1 MLKGNLKLTRLA
13 LGTVFFLVSLIIY
26 GYYTYSAIQ
35 SDVMRSIDN
44 RLINAA
50 TSVKY
55 ILGSDYHDKTSQEI
69 SFTSYQNKAEQ
80 LSALANDL
88 NIDYLYSMILIDEN
102 IYFTASSYTQDDQ
115 NNGKVI
121 QYLDLYPEA
130 TPINMA
136 AFLSTAPIFEV
147 STAHR
152 GHSKTVYIP
161 HIAKNGRTYLTAADI
176 SVDKINTALIT
187 RLNQALLHFSCVL
200 FILLLV
206 YILYCFGVRR
216 SLMRDHATGFE
227 NHIAL
232 EKQLKKSNEHH
243 LQIAIILVNEID
255 SISRFFG
262 TKTADE
268 VMKKLLSH
276 FKQQNRLQ
284 SRIYRIATNKLAI
297 LTSKETP
304 FDELYSIIQSHNK
317 NTPFITDPFIYIT
330 LNAGVARGNK
340 SLLLKNA
347 HIALLQ
353 SRQGVQPIVN
363 YSEAINDAK
372 SLYLYNVEI
381 AKEIR
386 EAFDAHRV
394 VPYFQPVIDT
404 NTNAIIRYDCSPRI
418 VTSHGEILTP
428 DTFSNAVNRLR
439 MDGMLTRTLFTQ
451 CISRF
456 RKSAISWGLTVCA
469 ENIADPTIYD
479 HIAYE
484 LHRYPNPEN
493 ITISILESQVITHYY
508 EIKSFIAMVKSKG
521 AKIVMHCWGNEFIN
535 TLNTLKIE
543 VDGIKL
549 DGAITKQLVNDE
561 NTSLFIAYIA
571 DIAQQLEL
579 ELVVEAVENNTVA
592 ELLNKLNVTLMQGSY
607 LGKPTPHVTH
617 FKQQLAI

>member
-26 GYYTYSAIQ
+26 SYYTYTAINN
-35 SDVMRSIDN
+35 DVIRSIDN
-44 RLINAA
+44 RLLNAA

-55 ILGSDYHDKTSQEI
+55 ILGSDYHDKVAQEI
-69 SFTSYQNKAEQ
+69 SFSSYQNKADQ

-88 NIDYLYSMILIDEN
+88 NIDYLYSMVLIDEN
-102 IYFTASSYTQDDQ
+102 VYFTASSYTQDDQ
-115 NNGKVI
+115 NNGKVT
-121 QYLDLYPEA
+121 QFLDLYPEA
-130 TPINMA
+130 TPITMA
-136 AFLSTAPIFEV
+136 AFLSTAPIFET

-161 HIAKNGRTYLTAADI
+161 HLAKNGRTYITAADI
-176 SVDKINTALIT
+176 SVDKISNALKT
-187 RLNQALLHFSCVL
+187 DLYQSMFHFCCVII
-200 FILLLV
+200 ILLIV
-206 YILYCFGVRR
+206 YTLYYYGVRR
-216 SLMRDHATGFE
+216 SLMSDHASGFE

-232 EKQLKKSNEHH
+232 EKRLKKSNEHH

-255 SISRFFG
+255 NISRFFG

-268 VMKKLLSH
+268 VMKKLLTH

>member
-69 SFTSYQNKAEQ
+69 SFASYQNKAEQ

-115 NNGKVI
+115 NNGKVT

-130 TPINMA
+130 TLINMA

-187 RLNQALLHFSCVL
+187 RLNQALLHFSCVM

-206 YILYCFGVRR
+206 YTLYCFGVRR

>member
-55 ILGSDYHDKTSQEI
+55 ILGSDYHDKTPQEI
-69 SFTSYQNKAEQ
+69 SFASYQNKAEQ

-88 NIDYLYSMILIDEN
+88 NINSLYSMILIDEN

-115 NNGKVI
+115 NNGKVT

-136 AFLSTAPIFEV
+136 AFLSTTPIFEV

-187 RLNQALLHFSCVL
+187 RLNQALLHFSYVL

-317 NTPFITDPFIYIT
+317 NTPLITDPFIYIT

-439 MDGMLTRTLFTQ
+439 MDGVLTRTLFTQ

-561 NTSLFIAYIA
+561 NTSLFIVYIA

-579 ELVVEAVENNTVA
+579 ELVVEAVENNTIA

>member
-26 GYYTYSAIQ
+26 GYYTYSTIQ

-69 SFTSYQNKAEQ
+69 SFASYQNKAEQ

-115 NNGKVI
+115 NNGKVT

-330 LNAGVARGNK
+330 LKAGVARGNK

-386 EAFDAHRV
+386 EAFVAHRV

-418 VTSHGEILTP
+418 VTSQGEILTP

>member
-115 NNGKVI
+115 NNGKVT

-176 SVDKINTALIT
+176 SVDKINTALIK

-206 YILYCFGVRR
+206 YTLYCFGVRR

>member
-55 ILGSDYHDKTSQEI
+55 ILGSDYHDKTPQEI
-69 SFTSYQNKAEQ
+69 SFASYQNKAEQ

-115 NNGKVI
+115 NNGKVT

-130 TPINMA
+130 TLINMA

-187 RLNQALLHFSCVL
+187 RLNQALLHFSCVM

-206 YILYCFGVRR
+206 YTLYCFGVRR

>member
-26 GYYTYSAIQ
+26 SYYTYSAIHNE
-35 SDVMRSIDN
+35 VMRGIDN
-44 RLINAA
+44 RLLNAA

-69 SFTSYQNKAEQ
+69 SFASYQNKAKQ

-115 NNGKVI
+115 NNGKVT
-121 QYLDLYPEA
+121 QFLDLYPEA
-130 TPINMA
+130 TPNNMA

-152 GHSKTVYIP
+152 GHSKTVYIR
-161 HIAKNGRTYLTAADI
+161 HIAKNGKTYVTAADI
-176 SVDKINTALIT
+176 SLDKINTALIK
-187 RLNQALLHFSCVL
+187 RLNQALFHFCCIL
-200 FILLLV
+200 LILLLV
-206 YILYCFGVRR
+206 YIIYCYGVRR
-216 SLMRDHATGFE
+216 SLMRDHATGFS

-232 EKQLKKSNEHH
+232 EKQLNKSNEHH
-243 LQIAIILVNEID
+243 LQIAIVLVNEID
-255 SISRFFG
+255 NISRFFG
-262 TKTADE
+262 TKIADE
-268 VMKKLLSH
+268 VMRKLLTH
-276 FKQQNRLQ
+276 FKQQPGLQ
-284 SRIYRIATNKLAI
+284 SRVYRITTNKLAI

-304 FDELYSIIQSHNK
+304 FDELYSVIQSHNK
-317 NTPFITDPFIYIT
+317 NTPFFTQPFIYIT

-353 SRQGVQPIVN
+353 SKQGEQPIVN
-363 YSEAINDAK
+363 YVEAINDTK

-386 EAFDAHRV
+386 EAFDANRV
-394 VPYFQPVIDT
+394 VPYFQPVINT
-404 NTNAIIRYDCSPRI
+404 NTNTVIRYDCSPRI
-418 VTSHGEILTP
+418 VTSQGEILTP
-428 DTFSNAVNRLR
+428 DTFTNVLKRLR
-439 MDGMLTRTLFTQ
+439 MDTMLTRTLFSQ

-456 RKSAISWGLTVCA
+456 RKSTTRWGLTVCA

-508 EIKSFIAMVKSKG
+508 EIKSFITMVKSKG

-549 DGAITKQLVNDE
+549 DGEITKQLINDE
-561 NTSLFIAYIA
+561 NTSQFIAYITDVA
-571 DIAQQLEL
+571 MQLKL
-579 ELVVEAVENNTVA
+579 ELVVEAVESNTVA
-592 ELLNKLNVTLMQGSY
+592 ELLNELNVTLMQGSY
-607 LGKPTPHVTH
+607 LSKPTPHVSP
-617 FKQQLAI
+617 F

>member
-55 ILGSDYHDKTSQEI
+55 ILGSDYHDKTPQEI
-69 SFTSYQNKAEQ
+69 SFSSYQNKAEQ

-88 NIDYLYSMILIDEN
+88 NIDSLYSMILIDEN

-115 NNGKVI
+115 NNGKVT

-152 GHSKTVYIP
+152 GPSKTVYIP

-255 SISRFFG
+255 NISRFFG

-381 AKEIR
+381 AKEIC

-439 MDGMLTRTLFTQ
+439 MDGVLTRTLFTQ

>member
-1 MLKGNLKLTRLA
+1 VG
-13 LGTVFFLVSLIIY
+13 G
-26 GYYTYSAIQ
+26 
-35 SDVMRSIDN
+35 
-44 RLINAA
+44 
-50 TSVKY
+50 
-55 ILGSDYHDKTSQEI
+55 
-69 SFTSYQNKAEQ
+69 
-80 LSALANDL
+80 
-88 NIDYLYSMILIDEN
+88 
-102 IYFTASSYTQDDQ
+102 
-115 NNGKVI
+115 
-121 QYLDLYPEA
+121 
-130 TPINMA
+130 
-136 AFLSTAPIFEV
+136 
-147 STAHR
+147 
-152 GHSKTVYIP
+152 
-161 HIAKNGRTYLTAADI
+161 
-176 SVDKINTALIT
+176 
-187 RLNQALLHFSCVL
+187 
-200 FILLLV
+200 
-206 YILYCFGVRR
+206 
-216 SLMRDHATGFE
+216 
-227 NHIAL
+227 
-232 EKQLKKSNEHH
+232 
-243 LQIAIILVNEID
+243 
-255 SISRFFG
+255 
-262 TKTADE
+262 
-268 VMKKLLSH
+268 
-276 FKQQNRLQ
+276 
-284 SRIYRIATNKLAI
+284 
-297 LTSKETP
+297 
-304 FDELYSIIQSHNK
+304 
-317 NTPFITDPFIYIT
+317 
-330 LNAGVARGNK
+330 GNK

>member
-55 ILGSDYHDKTSQEI
+55 ILGSDYHYKTSQEI
-69 SFTSYQNKAEQ
+69 SFASYQNKAEQ

-115 NNGKVI
+115 NNGKVT

-206 YILYCFGVRR
+206 YTLYCFGVRR

-549 DGAITKQLVNDE
+549 DGTITKQLVNNE

>member
-115 NNGKVI
+115 NNGKVT

-363 YSEAINDAK
+363 YSESINDAK

-571 DIAQQLEL
+571 DITQQLEL

>member
-55 ILGSDYHDKTSQEI
+55 ILGSDYHDKTPQEI
-69 SFTSYQNKAEQ
+69 SFASYQNKAEQ

-88 NIDYLYSMILIDEN
+88 NINSLYSMILIDEN

-115 NNGKVI
+115 NNGKVT

-206 YILYCFGVRR
+206 YTLYCFGVRR

-561 NTSLFIAYIA
+561 NTSPFIAYIA

>member
-115 NNGKVI
+115 NNGKVT

-363 YSEAINDAK
+363 YSEAINDNK

>member
-69 SFTSYQNKAEQ
+69 SFASYQNKAEQ

-115 NNGKVI
+115 NNGKVT

-206 YILYCFGVRR
+206 YTLYCFGVRR

-340 SLLLKNA
+340 LLLLKNA

-579 ELVVEAVENNTVA
+579 ELVVEAVENNTIA

>member
-26 GYYTYSAIQ
+26 SYYTYTAINN
-35 SDVMRSIDN
+35 DVIRSIDN
-44 RLINAA
+44 RLLNAA

-55 ILGSDYHDKTSQEI
+55 ILGSDYHDKVAQEI
-69 SFTSYQNKAEQ
+69 SFSSYQNKADQ

-88 NIDYLYSMILIDEN
+88 NIDYLYSMVLIDEN
-102 IYFTASSYTQDDQ
+102 VYFTASSYTQDDQ
-115 NNGKVI
+115 NNGKVT
-121 QYLDLYPEA
+121 QFLDLYPEA
-130 TPINMA
+130 TPITMA
-136 AFLSTAPIFEV
+136 AFLSTAPIFET

-161 HIAKNGRTYLTAADI
+161 HLAKNGRTYITAADI
-176 SVDKINTALIT
+176 SVDKISNALKT
-187 RLNQALLHFSCVL
+187 DLYQSMFHFCCVII
-200 FILLLV
+200 ILLIV
-206 YILYCFGVRR
+206 YTLYYYGVRR
-216 SLMRDHATGFE
+216 SLMSDHASGFE

-232 EKQLKKSNEHH
+232 EKRLKKSNEHH

-255 SISRFFG
+255 NISRFFG

-268 VMKKLLSH
+268 VMKKLLTH
-276 FKQQNRLQ
+276 FKQQARLHA
-284 SRIYRIATNKLAI
+284 RIYRIATNKLAI
-297 LTSKETP
+297 LTDKETP

-317 NTPFITDPFIYIT
+317 NIPFLNQPFIYIT

-353 SRQGVQPIVN
+353 SKQGDQSIVN
-363 YSEAINDAK
+363 YCEAINDAK

-394 VPYFQPVIDT
+394 VPYFQPII
-404 NTNAIIRYDCSPRI
+404 NTHTDEVIRYDCSPRI
-418 VTSHGEILTP
+418 VTSQGEILTP
-428 DTFSNAVNRLR
+428 DTFANALNRLR
-439 MDGMLTRTLFTQ
+439 MNGMLTRTLFTQ
-451 CISRF
+451 CVSRF
-456 RKSAISWGLTVCA
+456 RKSAICWELTLCA

-493 ITISILESQVITHYY
+493 ITISILESQVISHYY

-521 AKIVMHCWGNEFIN
+521 AKVVMHCWGNEFIN
-535 TLNTLKIE
+535 TLNTLKVE

-549 DGAITKQLVNDE
+549 DGAITKQLLNDA
-561 NTSLFIAYIA
+561 NTSLFISYIT

-579 ELVVEAVENNTVA
+579 ELVVEAVESNTVA
-592 ELLNKLNVTLMQGSY
+592 ELLSQLNVTLMQGSF
-607 LGKPTPHVTH
+607 LGKPTPHVTE
-617 FKQQLAI
+617 FKKAMD

>member
-115 NNGKVI
+115 NNGKVT

-206 YILYCFGVRR
+206 YTLYCFGVRR

>member
-69 SFTSYQNKAEQ
+69 SFASYQNKAEQ

-115 NNGKVI
+115 NNGKVT

-136 AFLSTAPIFEV
+136 AFLSTVPIFEV

-363 YSEAINDAK
+363 YSEAINDNK

>member
-69 SFTSYQNKAEQ
+69 SFASYQNKAEQ

-115 NNGKVI
+115 NNGKVT

-187 RLNQALLHFSCVL
+187 RLNQALLHFSCVM

-206 YILYCFGVRR
+206 YTLYCFGVRR

>member
-35 SDVMRSIDN
+35 SDVMRIIDN

-55 ILGSDYHDKTSQEI
+55 SLGSDYHDKTSQEI
-69 SFTSYQNKAEQ
+69 SFASYQNKAEQ

-115 NNGKVI
+115 NNGKVT

-353 SRQGVQPIVN
+353 SRQGDQPIVN

-386 EAFDAHRV
+386 EAFNAHRV